1 MKLFQ
6 SRIATRYLLAGQAL
20 LHVTS
25 PLLLWMSS
33 YVWSCACVLAR
44 SKLQCQKRL
53 SAFAWCVSNVFNF
66 LRATEL
72 ATDIRTYVHTYIV
85 KLLFLPLWPRWTSPP
100 PPSQVGGA
108 PRVAF
113 QRPLANKRIFIEFR
127 HPRALGREGLGEGH
141 KVCNCRISIS
151 PGTHIAIDCYSNS
164 C

>member
-1 MKLFQ
+1 M
-6 SRIATRYLLAGQAL
+6 
-20 LHVTS
+20 
-25 PLLLWMSS
+25 
-33 YVWSCACVLAR
+33 LAR

-53 SAFAWCVSNVFNF
+53 SVFAWCVSNVFNF

-72 ATDIRTYVHTYIV
+72 ATDIRTYIHCQAFIFAT
-85 KLLFLPLWPRWTSPP
+85 LASLDLTPTPFS
-100 PPSQVGGA
+100 GGRGA
-108 PRVAF
+108 SSGIPA
-113 QRPLANKRIFIEFR
+113 AISHKRIFIEFR